1 LYSETKESNFRSP
14 KDPRKTILSG
24 NADRQVDLIP
34 TFKESDEAVI

>member
-1 LYSETKESNFRSP
+1 LYSETKENNFRSP